1 MHLWKFER
9 DAPSIPLK
17 MDEQTDFEYL
27 DYSEYYDDH
36 HIESF
41 GLCDNTY
48 LKEFAKKFLP
58 AVYSIVAILGT
69 LANAVLIIIFIKY
82 AAIRKIPP
90 LCTTISD
97 LLFGATLPFFAV
109 YAQTNQWIFGQ
120 SACKIITYLYTTTLY
135 SSNFSLA
142 FMSLDKYY
150 SVFGGFCSVRIIRIS
165 VKCMAFF
172 LWIFSLLAAI
182 PHAYFAETHEHDGHQ
197 ICTYHHVSTWRTVM
211 KFEEN
216 IAGFVVPLIIMSV
229 CSAQISYY
237 MVKKFPNN
245 TCGLLRQELAYVV
258 TFLILWLPYSVVVF
272 LHALQELHILMDC
285 TTHQNLQLA
294 VMLTESLAFMH
305 VFVNPVVYAFQNKRV
320 RKLFRMARSGTAEF
334 LIESSE
340 NLSAVELTAVHTTGI
355 ST

>member
-1 MHLWKFER
+1 
-9 DAPSIPLK
+9 
-17 MDEQTDFEYL
+17 MDEQDLDFEY
-27 DYSEYYDDH
+27 DYTEYYNDLT
-36 HIESF
+36 ESY

-69 LANAVLIIIFIKY
+69 LVNTVLIIIFIKY
-82 AAIRKIPP
+82 ADIRRVPP
-90 LCTTISD
+90 LCMAISD

-109 YAQTNQWIFGQ
+109 YARTNHWIFGQ
-120 SACKIITYLYTTTLY
+120 SACRIITYIYTTTLY
-135 SSNFSLA
+135 SSNFSLT
-142 FMSLDKYY
+142 FMSLDKHC
-150 SVFGGFCSVRIIRIS
+150 SVFGGSCSVRRIS
-165 VKCMAFF
+165 VKCMAFL

-182 PHAYFAETHEHDGHQ
+182 PHVYFAETHEHDGHQ
-197 ICTYHHVSTWRTVM
+197 ICTYHHVTTWRTVM

-237 MVKKFPNN
+237 MLKKFPNN
-245 TCGLLRQELAYVV
+245 RCRILRQELTFVV
-258 TFLILWLPYSVVVF
+258 TFFLLWLPYSVVVF
-272 LHALQELHILMDC
+272 LHALQELHILLEC
-285 TTHQNLQLA
+285 ITHQNLQLA
-294 VMLTESLAFMH
+294 VMLAESLAFTH
-305 VFVNPVVYAFQNKRV
+305 VFVNPVVYAIQNKRV

-340 NLSAVELTAVHTTGI
+340 NLSGVELTAVHTTGN